1 MFLTFAAKMHAHR
14 VGFLRLSFSLFQR
27 VAGNSG
33 FEDIGTPWSII
44 RCAGVQP
51 SMPDREQMLEREKRQ
66 SPLSN
71 REIEEADERSS
82 TTAKVVHEA
91 IRLEGTEELERPSSS
106 VAWSGLAA
114 GLTMG
119 CSMIGEGLLLSK
131 LPDAP
136 WRELVASFGYCLGF
150 LFVTMGRQQL
160 FTETTLTVMLP
171 VLHKTHGMPDVI
183 RYWVIVFATNI
194 VATILFAAAASIP
207 GVFPPDVA
215 HAFAELGYRAVE
227 PGFVAVLLKAVL
239 AGWLIALMV
248 WLMPAAASARFFIIV
263 AVTWLIG
270 AAKFSHVIAGSVEG
284 AFAAFHGVIGWDR
297 YVLGFLLP
305 AVVGNSIGG
314 VVFVALLNHAQVK
327 HEV

>member
-1 MFLTFAAKMHAHR
+1 
-14 VGFLRLSFSLFQR
+14 
-27 VAGNSG
+27 
-33 FEDIGTPWSII
+33 
-44 RCAGVQP
+44 
-51 SMPDREQMLEREKRQ
+51 MLEREKRQ

-91 IRLEGTEELERPSSS
+91 IRLEGSEELDRPSSS
-106 VAWSGLAA
+106 VAWSGIAA

-119 CSMIGEGLLLSK
+119 CSMIGDGLLEAR
-131 LPDAP
+131 LPDTS

-171 VLHKTHGMPDVI
+171 VLHKSHRMSQVG
-183 RYWVIVFATNI
+183 RYWTIVFVTNI
-194 VATILFAAAASIP
+194 IATILFAAAISIL

-215 HAFAELGYRAVE
+215 HAFSDLGHRAVD
-227 PGFVAVLLKAVL
+227 PGFVGVFIKAL
-239 AGWLIALMV
+239 FAGWLIALMV

-270 AAKFSHVIAGSVEG
+270 AAKFSHVIAGSAEA
-284 AFAAFHGVIGWDR
+284 AFASIHGTIGWDR
-297 YVLGFLLP
+297 YLLGFLVP
-305 AVVGNSIGG
+305 ALLGNSIGG

-327 HEV
+327 EEL